1 MTSDYEPVTVVY
13 GINYIL
19 NYVVRSVQNIK
30 LFMKHQDT
38 SGMYS
43 FTQAILIRRT
53 DVIGEMT
60 AKRCDKS
67 DEFLFFFW

>member
-1 MTSDYEPVTVVY
+1 MTLDYESVTVVY

-38 SGMYS
+38 SEMFS

-53 DVIGEMT
+53 YVIGEMT
-60 AKRCDKS
+60 AKR
-67 DEFLFFFW
+67 